1 MPVNPHSRGCLVQVR
16 SLLPGLAIRPLALL
30 FGAALLGAAARSPA
44 QEPAAPPPEP
54 AAPVQASQPA
64 AAPLPCAKIWLG
76 HEAEYEELL
85 RTAKVT
91 RVEELKIGVTR
102 PHCAFVEPG
111 LPFSRMAWKTLKP
124 GMYQGF
130 YESYRSEIAAYEL
143 DKLLGLG
150 MIPPS
155 VERHI
160 KSEVGAAMLW
170 VEGVKGWDAKNPV
183 RGPDKVAWARQS
195 VRLKMFDQLCGNT
208 DRNQGNLLYDAEY
221 HFILI
226 DHSRAFREVVDLNQY
241 PKPLFVDAELWD
253 RMQALTMETMQPTL
267 GKWVSKGML
276 YAVLDR
282 RDRMKR
288 DIDKLLAARGPSI
301 WLR

>member
-1 MPVNPHSRGCLVQVR
+1 VRER
-16 SLLPGLAIRPLALL
+16 SLLSGSAVRPWRPWLVAV
-30 FGAALLGAAARSPA
+30 LLGAAAPA
-44 QEPAAPPPEP
+44 LGQEPAPPPPDRAAPVPASEP
-54 AAPVQASQPA
+54 AAL
-64 AAPLPCAKIWLG
+64 PLPCSKIWLG

-91 RVEELKIGVTR
+91 RVEELAIGVTH

-124 GMYQGF
+124 GTYRGF

-143 DKLLGLG
+143 DKLIGLG

-160 KSEVGAAMLW
+160 KAEVGAAILW
-170 VEGVKGWDAKNPV
+170 VEGVKGWDVKHPV
-183 RGPDKVAWARQS
+183 HGPDERAWARQL
-195 VRLKMFDQLCGNT
+195 VRLKMFDQLCGNI
-208 DRNQGNLLYDAEY
+208 DRNQGNLLYDSEY
-221 HFILI
+221 HLILI
-226 DHSRAFREVVDLNQY
+226 DHSRAFRDVIDLNQY
-241 PKPLFVDAELWD
+241 PRALFVDAELWE
-253 RMQALTMETMQPTL
+253 RMQALTMETIHPAL

-276 YAVLDR
+276 YALLQR
-282 RDRMKR
+282 RDRMKVE
-288 DIDKLLAARGPSI
+288 IDKLLAARGPSI

>member
-1 MPVNPHSRGCLVQVR
+1 MQAS
-16 SLLPGLAIRPLALL
+16 
-30 FGAALLGAAARSPA
+30 
-44 QEPAAPPPEP
+44 EPAT
-54 AAPVQASQPA
+54 
-64 AAPLPCAKIWLG
+64 APLPCSKIWLG

-91 RVEELKIGVTR
+91 RVEELTIGVTHPR
-102 PHCAFVEPG
+102 CAFVEPG

-124 GMYQGF
+124 GNYRGF

-143 DKLLGLG
+143 DKLIGLG

-160 KSEVGAAMLW
+160 KAEVGAAILW
-170 VEGVKGWDAKNPV
+170 VEHVKGWDVKNPV
-183 RGPDKVAWARQS
+183 SGPDKTAWARQL

-208 DRNQGNLLYDAEY
+208 DRNQGNLLYDSEY
-221 HFILI
+221 HLILI
-226 DHSRAFREVVDLNQY
+226 DHSRAFRDVVDLSQY
-241 PKPLFVDAELWD
+241 PKALFVDAELWE
-253 RMQALTMETMQPTL
+253 RMQALTMETMEPTL

-282 RDRMKR
+282 RDRMKKE
-288 DIDKLLAARGPSI
+288 IDKLLAARGPSI